1 MRRLKRAIVSLVAV
15 ITLLF
20 AGCGHQHPIPPRLAP
35 QGRPIIDVH
44 VYVAPEFTE
53 RERANIV
60 NGILMWER
68 ATSGLVVWHLLP
80 YDPAKPPSVPEGK
93 VDGVEHRSVLFRRA
107 VSGDEWVKKWDADNK
122 PKSLLGLCQGNSLKE
137 LTWLWLVE
145 NRLTTPE
152 AETIIAA
159 HEFGHAIGLDHI
171 EDKASTMSE
180 FYNPTTKC
188 LTEHDLQE
196 FCKKHGCDGTG
207 MSTVCKPE

>member
-1 MRRLKRAIVSLVAV
+1 MRRLRRAVLTLIAAIVVMV
-15 ITLLF
+15 
-20 AGCGHQHPIPPRLAP
+20 AGCGHHCPVPPRLAP
-35 QGRPIIDVH
+35 QGRPIVDVH

-68 ATSGLVVWHLLP
+68 ATNGLVVWHMLP
-80 YDPAKPPSVPEGK
+80 YDPAKPPPPPEGRH
-93 VDGVEHRSVLFRRA
+93 DGVEQRSVLFRRA
-107 VSGDEWVKKWDADNK
+107 TSGDEWVQKWDADHK
-122 PKSLLGLCQGNSLKE
+122 PKTLLGLCQGDSLKE

-171 EDKASTMSE
+171 GDKASTMSE
-180 FYNPTTKC
+180 FYNTATKC
-188 LTEHDLQE
+188 LTEHDLAE
-196 FCKKHGCDGTG
+196 FCKKHGCSTSG
-207 MSTVCKPE
+207 MSSVCKPE